1 MMGILEIK
9 FMQVW
14 RAPLKPGFQEFF
26 SLQLVH
32 TQMPAVTYFYL
43 MLASVAV
50 SVPSMWISLY
60 LADSSFGGGSS
71 PYDLNSLMH
80 LRRVLGFLFFPAFS
94 LNKDESGEI

>member
-1 MMGILEIK
+1 
-9 FMQVW
+9 MQVR
-14 RAPLKPGFQEFF
+14 RAPPKDGFPGVLL
-26 SLQLVH
+26 SPAIH

-60 LADSSFGGGSS
+60 LADSGFGGGSL